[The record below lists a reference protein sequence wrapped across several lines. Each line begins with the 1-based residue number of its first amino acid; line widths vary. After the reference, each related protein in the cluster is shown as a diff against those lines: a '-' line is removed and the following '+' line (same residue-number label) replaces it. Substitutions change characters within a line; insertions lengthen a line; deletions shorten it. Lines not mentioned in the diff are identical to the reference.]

1 MGKLIVIDGL
11 DGSGKAT
18 QTELLFSKLK
28 AISEKTIKL
37 SFPNYN
43 DESSALIKM
52 YLAGDFGNN
61 PKEVNPYAA
70 SSFYAVDRYASYKK
84 YWEKKYLDEYN
95 IICDRYVTSNL
106 IHQMAKLKNTEWE
119 YFVNWVKDYEYN
131 KLKLPKPDKVI
142 YLDVDLTVSQ
152 NLIKKRCSCEKTE
165 KDIHEK
171 DVVYLERCRHAAKY
185 ISKLEKWNVINC
197 CDNDGN
203 VYGIEF
209 INRQILKILFSN

>member
-18 QTELLFSKLK
+18 QAELLFNKLK
-28 AISEKTIKL
+28 SIDEKTIKL
-37 SFPNYN
+37 SFPNYS

-52 YLAGDFGNN
+52 YLAGNFGSS
-61 PKEVNPYAA
+61 PEEVNPYAA

-84 YWEKKYLDEYN
+84 YWEKKYLSGYN
-95 IICDRYVTSNL
+95 IICDRYVTSNI

-119 YFVNWVKDYEYN
+119 YFVNWVEDYEYN

-142 YLDVDLTVSQ
+142 YLDVDLAISQ
-152 NLIKKRCSCEKTE
+152 NLIKKRCDLKKIK

-171 DVVYLERCRHAAKY
+171 DIFYLERCKQAADY
-185 ISKLEKWNVINC
+185 ISELEKWNVINC
-197 CDNDGN
+197 CNNNGN
-203 VYGIEF
+203 MYDVEF
-209 INRQILKILFSN
+209 INEQILKILF

>member
-18 QTELLFSKLK
+18 QAELLFNKLK
-28 AISEKTIKL
+28 SIDEKTIKL
-37 SFPNYN
+37 SFPNYS

-52 YLAGDFGNN
+52 YLAGNFGSN
-61 PKEVNPYAA
+61 PEEVNPYAA

-84 YWEKKYLDEYN
+84 YWEKKYLSGYN
-95 IICDRYVTSNL
+95 IICDRYVTSNI

-119 YFVNWVKDYEYN
+119 YFVNWVEDYEYN

-142 YLDVDLTVSQ
+142 YLDVDLAISQ
-152 NLIKKRCSCEKTE
+152 NLIKKRCDLKKIK

-171 DVVYLERCRHAAKY
+171 DIFYLERCKQAADY
-185 ISKLEKWNVINC
+185 ISELEKWNVINC
-197 CDNDGN
+197 CNNNGN
-203 VYGIEF
+203 MYDVEF
-209 INRQILKILFSN
+209 INEQILKILF

>member
-18 QTELLFSKLK
+18 QAELLFNKLK
-28 AISEKTIKL
+28 NIDEKTIKL
-37 SFPNYN
+37 SFPNYS

-52 YLAGDFGNN
+52 YLAGNFGSN
-61 PKEVNPYAA
+61 PEEVNPYAA

-84 YWEKKYLDEYN
+84 YWEKKYLSGYN
-95 IICDRYVTSNL
+95 IICDRYVTSNI

-119 YFVNWVKDYEYN
+119 YFVNWVEDYEYN

-142 YLDVDLTVSQ
+142 YLDVDLAISQ
-152 NLIKKRCSCEKTE
+152 NLIKKRCDLKKIK

-171 DVVYLERCRHAAKY
+171 DIFYLERCKQAADY
-185 ISKLEKWNVINC
+185 ISELEKWNVINC
-197 CDNDGN
+197 CNNNGN
-203 VYGIEF
+203 MYDVEF
-209 INRQILKILFSN
+209 INEQILKILF